1 MLVFAAA
8 KVGIFFDIKKKNSEI
23 VFNKRCLPLREN
35 KEKAWTPI
43 LSENKSTVYRVK

>member
-23 VFNKRCLPLREN
+23 VFNKRCLPLRG
-35 KEKAWTPI
+35 KAFGHG
-43 LSENKSTVYRVK
+43 